1 MRIMKTD
8 EKTKSRHNTGITVTL
23 SLATLL
29 ASLGTSIANIALPTL
44 VQAFMAPFEQV
55 QAVVVVYLV
64 ALTLSAVIAG
74 GLGDRFGLKRML
86 VSGLMLFAV
95 ACLLCAVM
103 PDLGLLVGARGIQGV
118 GAAFLMTLS
127 MALMRQEVDSACL
140 GRAMGILGTLS
151 ALGTALGPSLGGL
164 LLPLTGWR
172 GIFWVQIPLA
182 VVTTILAVAVL
193 PGDMVKRKPAGCGL
207 KSPLSRKI
215 ISSLFVNVLVAAVM
229 MTTLVVGPFFLSSG
243 LGMNS
248 VHVGLV
254 MAIGPVISVFSGIP
268 SGRLV
273 DSLGSRRIV
282 AAGISLLAAGT
293 FLMAGLPQIMG
304 VSGYIISL
312 AVLTPGYQLF
322 QAANNTAVL
331 SDVPDD
337 RRGAVS
343 GLLSLS
349 RNTGLIAGAAA
360 MGAVFAH
367 LVGTHDFAHAC
378 AQAIRAAMGGTF
390 LLAGVFMLVAVV
402 VVFLSVF
409 NRGRDGSLASK
420 AKDITH

>member
-1 MRIMKTD
+1 MMNITDKTVSLH
-8 EKTKSRHNTGITVTL
+8 KTGITVTL
-23 SLATLL
+23 SLAMLL

-44 VQAFMAPFEQV
+44 VQAFMAPFDQV

-64 ALTLSAVIAG
+64 ALTLSTVIAG
-74 GLGDRFGLKRML
+74 SLGDRFGLKRVL
-86 VSGLMLFAV
+86 VMGLMLFAV

-103 PDLGLLVGARGIQGV
+103 PDLRLLVGARALQGV

-127 MALMRQEVDSACL
+127 MALMRQVAGSADI
-140 GRAMGILGTLS
+140 GRAMGILGTVS

-172 GIFWVQIPLA
+172 GVFWIQVPLA
-182 VVTTILAVAVL
+182 VLTIILAVTAL
-193 PGDMVKRKPAGCGL
+193 PDEAVKRKPAGSGL
-207 KSPLSRKI
+207 KTPLSRKI
-215 ISSLFVNVLVAAVM
+215 ISSLFVNMLVAAVM

-248 VHVGLV
+248 VYVGLV
-254 MAIGPVISVFSGIP
+254 MTIGPVISIFSGIP

-273 DSLGSRRIV
+273 DRLGSRLIV

-304 VSGYIISL
+304 VPGYIISL

-331 SDVPDD
+331 SDVRDD
-337 RRGAVS
+337 RRGTIS
-343 GLLSLS
+343 GMLSFS
-349 RNTGLIAGAAA
+349 RNVGLIAGASA

-367 LVGTHDFAHAC
+367 QVGTHDFTLASAE
-378 AQAIRAAMGGTF
+378 AIRDGMRGTF
-390 LLAGVFMLVAVV
+390 LLAGVLMLVAVA
-402 VVFLSVF
+402 VVFLSLF
-409 NRGRDGSLASK
+409 NRDFNRP
-420 AKDITH
+420 

>member
-1 MRIMKTD
+1 MKTD
-8 EKTKSRHNTGITVTL
+8 EKTKSYRNTGITVTL
-23 SLATLL
+23 SLAMLL

-86 VSGLMLFAV
+86 VTGLMLFAV

-103 PDLGLLVGARGIQGV
+103 PDLWLLVGARGMQGV

-127 MALMRQEVDSACL
+127 MALMRQEAGSAYL

-172 GIFWVQIPLA
+172 GIFWIQVPLA
-182 VVTTILAVAVL
+182 VLTLILAVTVL
-193 PGDMVKRKPAGCGL
+193 PGETVKRKFAGSDF
-207 KSPLSRKI
+207 KSALSRKI

-229 MTTLVVGPFFLSSG
+229 MTTLVIGPFFLSSG

-248 VHVGLV
+248 IHVGLV

-268 SGRLV
+268 SGWLV
-273 DSLGSRRIV
+273 DRLGSCRIV
-282 AAGISLLAAGT
+282 AAGISLLAVGT
-293 FLMAGLPQIMG
+293 FLLAWLPQITG

-312 AVLTPGYQLF
+312 VVLTPGYQLF

-337 RRGAVS
+337 RRGTVS

-349 RNTGLIAGAAA
+349 RNTGLITGASV

-367 LVGTHDFAHAC
+367 LVGTHDFAHAS
-378 AQAIRAAMGGTF
+378 AEAIRTGMGGTF
-390 LLAGVFMLVAVV
+390 PLAGILMLVAVA
-402 VVFLSVF
+402 VVFLSLF
-409 NRGRDGSLASK
+409 NRDSGGAQPHNRS
-420 AKDITH
+420 